1 MEIKIISGWRSEV
14 RIARQAHTHTHTH
27 THTHKTALALS
38 PWKVQAAK
46 VASTPTRSWSR
57 GTWVVVRLVASRTTL
72 GVRGPT
78 PVKLY
83 VHEDRRTRSCG
94 DREAMRTWT
103 GSGNF
108 KGLWTETAHD
118 NGMHV
123 TFRET
128 FEGGSNTPPTLR
140 SSHTYSRPLR
150 MWRVAAS
157 DESGRAERPLR
168 LLKRAPPPRRGRE
181 PSRSTRP

>member
-14 RIARQAHTHTHTH
+14 RIARQAHTH

-57 GTWVVVRLVASRTTL
+57 GTWGPVSRSTLVASGSARS
-72 GVRGPT
+72 T

-168 LLKRAPPPRRGRE
+168 LLKRAPPPQRGRE